1 MAPTSDIGWPADTG
15 TAARLNKRPAPTS
28 SVGREVVAKRHL
40 LEASEEPILSIEQ
53 MGREI
58 DAAER
63 RRRRVARVS
72 KVRRKHVAEHVGEI
86 QTLRRA
92 EQYDGA
98 LGLLFE
104 RIAATTRADE
114 MEHNEH
120 RDPAWA

>member
-1 MAPTSDIGWPADTG
+1 M
-15 TAARLNKRPAPTS
+15 
-28 SVGREVVAKRHL
+28 VAKRHL